1 MNIIPPITIT
11 DAMLHSST
19 VTEPSTSE
27 SANPNYAGAWDSG
40 QLYSVNQIVLVVSE
54 HRLYQSLQNGN
65 IGQTPGVTG
74 NETWWLAYGASE
86 QWSVFDSKVGSQATA
101 TGGTITYELD
111 PTPFDSIALLNLE
124 ATSISVTQTDVGGA
138 GDPIVWTATT
148 YASGFYTTDVVSIDF
163 SASYTTPHIVITIT
177 HSSGTAKIGEIVI
190 GQKKAIG
197 FTQYSPTVGITD
209 YSTKE
214 TDSFGNFT
222 VLERSYSK
230 RLSCQTTVENTDIDT
245 VYNTLASVRAVPVV
259 WVGSELYS
267 TMIVYGFF
275 KDFTIEIPYPSVSMC
290 SLEIEGLV

>member
-11 DAMLHSST
+11 DAMFDSAT
-19 VTEPSTSE
+19 VTEPSTAE
-27 SANPNYAGAWDSG
+27 SADPNYAGEWASG

-54 HRLYQSLQNGN
+54 HKLYQSLQNGN

-74 NETWWLAYGASE
+74 NETWWLDYGSSE
-86 QWSVFDSKVGSQATA
+86 QWSVFDGKVGSQATG
-101 TGGTITYELD
+101 TGGAITYNLD
-111 PTPFDSIALLNLE
+111 PTPFDSVALLNIE
-124 ATSISVTQTDVGGA
+124 ATSISVTVTDVGGS
-138 GDPIVWTATT
+138 GEPIVWTETT
-148 YASGFYTTDVVSIDF
+148 YASGFYTSDVVSMDF
-163 SASYTTPHIVITIT
+163 STAYLTPHVVIVIT

-197 FTQYSPTVGITD
+197 FTNYSPTVGITD

-214 TDSFGNFT
+214 VDAFGNYT
-222 VLERSYSK
+222 VLERTYSK
-230 RLSCQTTVENTDIDT
+230 RLSCQTTIENTDIDA
-245 VYNTLASVRAVPVV
+245 VYQTLASVRAVPVV

>member
-1 MNIIPPITIT
+1 MF
-11 DAMLHSST
+11 DSST
-19 VTEPSTSE
+19 VTEPSTAE
-27 SANPNYAGAWDSG
+27 TNNANYAGEWASG

-74 NETWWLAYGASE
+74 NETWWLDYGSSE
-86 QWSVFDSKVGSQATA
+86 QWSVFDGKVGSQATGP
-101 TGGTITYELD
+101 GGTITYELD

-148 YASGFYTTDVVSIDF
+148 YSGGFYTTDAVSMDF
-163 SASYTTPHIVITIT
+163 SASYATPHVVITIT
-177 HSSGTAKIGEIVI
+177 HSTGTAKIGEIVV
-190 GQKKAIG
+190 GQKKVIG

-214 TDSFGNFT
+214 VDAFGNYT
-222 VLERSYSK
+222 VLERTYSK
-230 RLSCQTTVENTDIDT
+230 RLSCQTTVENTDLDT

-275 KDFTIEIPYPSVSMC
+275 KDFSIAIPYPAVSIC